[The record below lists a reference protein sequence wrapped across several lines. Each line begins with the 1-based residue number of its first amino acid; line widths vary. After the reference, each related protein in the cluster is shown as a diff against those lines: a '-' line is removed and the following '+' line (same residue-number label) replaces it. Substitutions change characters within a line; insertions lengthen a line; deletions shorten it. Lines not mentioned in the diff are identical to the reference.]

1 MKRIVL
7 LLTLVSIYHINIFSQ
22 KKYEMVVEKTN
33 GTEIVIKTDE
43 VVRVYF
49 RETGGN
55 GDNDNSGKNSDL
67 YGIWYENLEVLQG
80 EQIVAA
86 LRIDSETA
94 LYNENTFTLLKSNPD
109 EFFGPKSGGGPYT
122 IEGNV
127 IYGIR
132 DGKKYEKSRTEYE
145 LSEDKKTLTL
155 SGYFNG
161 VFTKLE

>member
-1 MKRIVL
+1 
-7 LLTLVSIYHINIFSQ
+7 
-22 KKYEMVVEKTN
+22 MVVEKTN

-67 YGIWYENLEVLQG
+67 YGIWYKNLEVLQG

-94 LYNENTFTLLKSNPD
+94 LYNENTFWTEILL
-109 EFFGPKSGGGPYT
+109 F
-122 IEGNV
+122 
-127 IYGIR
+127 
-132 DGKKYEKSRTEYE
+132 
-145 LSEDKKTLTL
+145 
-155 SGYFNG
+155 
-161 VFTKLE
+161 